1 MESNR
6 ITNAHLKSSELVG
19 SSVRKK
25 TKARAHESVE
35 SNKIV
40 KSSAHLKSSELV
52 KSSMMIMMMMNDG
65 DDDDA
70 RPLSCRMSESI
81 ELLTHIAAEMKTP
94 RCGMPES
101 IQLYAQI
108 GPASKTRKC
117 TMSESTELLTHI
129 DAGRGQDP
137 LEDACLERQRMQEF
151 N

>member
-1 MESNR
+1 MCGR
-6 ITNAHLKSSELVG
+6 
-19 SSVRKK
+19 
-25 TKARAHESVE
+25 KARAHESVE

-65 DDDDA
+65 DGDDDDDT

-101 IQLYAQI
+101 IELFAQI
-108 GPASKTRKC
+108 GQGSKTQTC
-117 TMSESTELLTHI
+117 PMPESTELLTHI

-137 LEDACLERQRMQEF
+137 LEDACLERPKMREF
-151 N
+151 NRLFCQIALGDHNV

>member
-1 MESNR
+1 M
-6 ITNAHLKSSELVG
+6 
-19 SSVRKK
+19 
-25 TKARAHESVE
+25 E

-101 IQLYAQI
+101 MKLFAQI
-108 GPASKTRKC
+108 GQGSKTRKC
-117 TMSESTELLTHI
+117 QMSESTELLTHI
-129 DAGRGQDP
+129 DAARGWKMPVLRDVIKDPKMHNVRIYRTVDTNRCGQRSRPAGR
-137 LEDACLERQRMQEF
+137 CLS
-151 N
+151 

>member
-1 MESNR
+1 M
-6 ITNAHLKSSELVG
+6 
-19 SSVRKK
+19 
-25 TKARAHESVE
+25 E

-52 KSSMMIMMMMNDG
+52 KSSMMIMMMNDG
-65 DDDDA
+65 DDDDDDT

-81 ELLTHIAAEMKTP
+81 ELWTHIAAEMKTP

-101 IQLYAQI
+101 IELYAQI

-117 TMSESTELLTHI
+117 IMPESAELLTQI

-137 LEDACLERQRMQEF
+137 LEDACLERQRMQDF
-151 N
+151 NGLFCQIALGDHNV